1 MIVFLAFSLNIRC
14 SLSQSPHFFN
24 VVATFCLINGKAD
37 GNFSNGMELRR
48 KKGKGKGKEG
58 RRRDGGGDG
67 NGGERGL
74 RQVQGKGEDVTNNC
88 LKCDRDISL
97 KKKHQKIVSAFQYS
111 N

>member
-48 KKGKGKGKEG
+48 KKGKGKEKEG
-58 RRRDGGGDG
+58 RRRDGGGETGTEGREDFG
-67 NGGERGL
+67 KFRGRERM
-74 RQVQGKGEDVTNNC
+74 
-88 LKCDRDISL
+88 
-97 KKKHQKIVSAFQYS
+97 
-111 N
+111 

>member
-1 MIVFLAFSLNIRC
+1 MAFSLNIRC

-48 KKGKGKGKEG
+48 KKGKGKEKEG
-58 RRRDGGGDG
+58 RGRGGDG